1 MQTCG
6 IIHNVNKN
14 NNQPKKEQI
23 AICSFFLPLIG
34 RKGKMKP
41 FKTNAICPK
50 CGKLLRTTDIP
61 EYAFV
66 CLECDENFY
75 SIEVQDYSGERFE
88 VSAECTETMFSQN
101 LEGFQKLKPE
111 PDFIGYDTEEHLADF
126 GFPRIL
132 TSEEIIPLVQTLEN
146 LLLPETNA
154 TATISN
160 LTGKE

>member
-1 MQTCG
+1 
-6 IIHNVNKN
+6 
-14 NNQPKKEQI
+14 
-23 AICSFFLPLIG
+23 
-34 RKGKMKP
+34 MKP

-50 CGKLLRTTDIP
+50 CGKLLHTTDIP

-88 VSAECTETMFSQN
+88 VSAECTETMFYQN
-101 LEGFQKLKPE
+101 LEAFQKLKPE

-126 GFPRIL
+126 GFSRIL
-132 TSEEIIPLVQTLEN
+132 TSKEIIPLVQILEN

-154 TATISN
+154 AATVSK
-160 LTGKE
+160 LAGKE

>member
-1 MQTCG
+1 
-6 IIHNVNKN
+6 
-14 NNQPKKEQI
+14 
-23 AICSFFLPLIG
+23 
-34 RKGKMKP
+34 MKP

-50 CGKLLRTTDIP
+50 CGKLLHTTDIP

-101 LEGFQKLKPE
+101 LETFQKLKPE

-126 GFPRIL
+126 GFSRIL
-132 TSEEIIPLVQTLEN
+132 TSKEIIPLVQTLEN
-146 LLLPETNA
+146 LLLPETIA
-154 TATISN
+154 TTTISN